1 MKTINAYLNIH
12 NGKVV
17 ASTMEKPD
25 EGDYIIWDDS
35 LLTRIQLGIAQIDG
49 FDNEGWENAR
59 AASESSILGDVEN
72 VWFGELSEKWF
83 VDIEDVNSV
92 VIKLNHPCQVE
103 VGDKVTV
110 ISLTPAAG

>member
-1 MKTINAYLNIH
+1 MKPINAYLNIL

-17 ASTMEKPD
+17 ASTVYKPD

-49 FDNEGWENAR
+49 FDNEGWENAC
-59 AASESSILGDVEN
+59 AAFESSILGEVEN

-83 VDIEDVNSV
+83 VDVEDVNSV
-92 VIKLNHPCQVE
+92 VIKPNHPCQVE
-103 VGDKVTV
+103 VGEKVTV
-110 ISLTPAAG
+110 VKILKTS